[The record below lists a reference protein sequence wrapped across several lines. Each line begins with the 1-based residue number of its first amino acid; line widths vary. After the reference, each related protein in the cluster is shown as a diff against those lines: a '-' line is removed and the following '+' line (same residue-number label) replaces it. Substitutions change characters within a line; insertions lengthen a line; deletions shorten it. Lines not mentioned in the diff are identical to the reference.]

1 MNKVQY
7 AQSTHT
13 WTYWI
18 SLGVKLEPNR
28 ILTPTPGTGAF
39 CAFSWVECLALI

>member
-7 AQSTHT
+7 AQSIHT

-18 SLGVKLEPNR
+18 SLSVIAL
-28 ILTPTPGTGAF
+28 LTPTPGTGAF